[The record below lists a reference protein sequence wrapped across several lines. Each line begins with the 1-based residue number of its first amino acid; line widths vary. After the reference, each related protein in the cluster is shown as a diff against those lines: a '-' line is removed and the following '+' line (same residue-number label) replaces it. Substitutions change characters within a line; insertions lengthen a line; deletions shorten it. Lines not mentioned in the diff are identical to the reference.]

1 MNQAKS
7 TIEKALWINRN
18 PQVYGTFAEIGAGQ
32 EVARYFFQA
41 GQASQTIAK
50 TISAYDMI
58 YSDEIYGKEKSGR
71 YVCESRVLKMLD
83 KEFNLLIK
91 RLGPTRGDR
100 TTFFALAN
108 TVATSGGKKRY
119 SHGWMGIRFQTR
131 PQGPAN
137 DIVIHLRLQDK
148 YRLMQQEALGVLG
161 TNLVDAAFE
170 KLNQPED
177 FVDALVENL
186 KQGQVSIDFLRF
198 SGPDLAHFNNHL
210 INLELVTKS
219 LAEAVL
225 FGPDQS
231 ILNISDECFNKSILL
246 QRGIFRPVTTTHL
259 DVLDKGMKHFK
270 KEYKKDPL
278 VLYELTMKS
287 LAPDGNIN
295 EKDFLDRVRSLCALG
310 KHVLVSGFDLYYQL
324 KQSLAQYTEEPLIII
339 CGASHLDR
347 LFHEEYYRHLEGG
360 LLEGLAK
367 LFDHKTKM
375 YIYPH
380 KTETTCMTTRSFFP
394 PTKYLKIYQ
403 YFLETQNIVDISGCD
418 ETKDYLHSDYVRDL
432 ILAKDPHWK
441 DCVPEVVR
449 ELIEKENL
457 FGLLK

>member
-1 MNQAKS
+1 
-7 TIEKALWINRN
+7 
-18 PQVYGTFAEIGAGQ
+18 
-32 EVARYFFQA
+32 
-41 GQASQTIAK
+41 
-50 TISAYDMI
+50 
-58 YSDEIYGKEKSGR
+58 
-71 YVCESRVLKMLD
+71 
-83 KEFNLLIK
+83 
-91 RLGPTRGDR
+91 
-100 TTFFALAN
+100 
-108 TVATSGGKKRY
+108 
-119 SHGWMGIRFQTR
+119 
-131 PQGPAN
+131 
-137 DIVIHLRLQDK
+137 VIHLRLQDK

-186 KQGQVSIDFLRF
+186 KQGQVSIDILRF

-295 EKDFLDRVRSLCALG
+295 EKDFLDFIFSPIG
-310 KHVLVSGFDLYYQL
+310 KV
-324 KQSLAQYTEEPLIII
+324 
-339 CGASHLDR
+339 
-347 LFHEEYYRHLEGG
+347 
-360 LLEGLAK
+360 
-367 LFDHKTKM
+367 
-375 YIYPH
+375 
-380 KTETTCMTTRSFFP
+380 
-394 PTKYLKIYQ
+394 
-403 YFLETQNIVDISGCD
+403 
-418 ETKDYLHSDYVRDL
+418 
-432 ILAKDPHWK
+432 
-441 DCVPEVVR
+441 
-449 ELIEKENL
+449 
-457 FGLLK
+457 